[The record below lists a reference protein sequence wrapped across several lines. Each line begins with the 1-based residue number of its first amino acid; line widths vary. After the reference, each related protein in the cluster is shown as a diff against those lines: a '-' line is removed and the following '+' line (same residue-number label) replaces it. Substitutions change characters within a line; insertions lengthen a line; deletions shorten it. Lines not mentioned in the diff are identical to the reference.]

1 MCSPA
6 TPRPRTNG
14 PEAGSAA
21 MEDPRTPLA
30 PPAFKSGVV
39 TLAGPPNAGKST
51 LLNRILGEKL
61 SICSPKPQTTRHR
74 ILGVCHRPGAQI
86 LFLDTP
92 GVFHARDRL
101 NRTIV
106 ETAWAAIA
114 EADVVLVVLDA
125 SRPSPEEERLLAAR
139 LRADG
144 LAAVIALNKID
155 RLGDK
160 SALLPLIERWAAELS
175 SATVVPI
182 SALEGTQV
190 EELVAALIAALP
202 EGPPYFP
209 EDALTDAPLRFLAA
223 EWIREKIF
231 AFTGE
236 EIPYA
241 TAVTIESFEEEP
253 AGGRVRIEAV
263 IHLER
268 DSQKGI
274 VIGRGGAML
283 RKIGT
288 AARLDLERLTG
299 KKVFLRLTVR
309 VQKNWRKDER
319 AIRRFGY
326 GAPAPAGFRP
336 RQTMSGE

>member
-1 MCSPA
+1 MDDP
-6 TPRPRTNG
+6 
-14 PEAGSAA
+14 
-21 MEDPRTPLA
+21 PRTPPA
-30 PPAFKSGVV
+30 PPAFRSGIV

-74 ILGVCHRPGAQI
+74 LLGVCHRPGAQI

-101 NRTIV
+101 NRTLV
-106 ETAWAAIA
+106 ETAWAAVA
-114 EADVVLVVLDA
+114 EADVLLIVLDA
-125 SRPSPEEERLLAAR
+125 ARPASASERLLAERLKTIAR
-139 LRADG
+139 PV
-144 LAAVIALNKID
+144 VIALNKID
-155 RLGDK
+155 LLPDK
-160 SALLPLIERWAAELS
+160 SGLLPLIEHWAAEVRA
-175 SATVVPI
+175 ATLVPI

-190 EELVAALIAALP
+190 EELLQALSAALP

-241 TAVTIESFEEEP
+241 AAVTIETFEEAP
-253 AGGRVRIEAV
+253 TGNRIRIEAI

-268 DSQKGI
+268 ESQKGI

-283 RKIGT
+283 KKIGT
-288 AARLDLERLTG
+288 AARLELERLTG
-299 KKVFLRLTVR
+299 KKVFLRPTVR
-309 VQKNWRKDER
+309 VERNWRKNER

-326 GAPAPAGFRP
+326 GAPPGDPSRGLRP

>member
-1 MCSPA
+1 MNDSPP
-6 TPRPRTNG
+6 TLP
-14 PEAGSAA
+14 
-21 MEDPRTPLA
+21 A
-30 PPAFKSGVV
+30 PPAFRSGVV

-106 ETAWAAIA
+106 ETAWAAVA
-114 EADVVLVVLDA
+114 EADVLLVVLDA
-125 SRPSPEEERLLAAR
+125 SRPAPEPERLLAERLKTLAR
-139 LRADG
+139 PV
-144 LAAVIALNKID
+144 VIALNKID
-155 RLGDK
+155 LLPDK
-160 SALLPLIERWAAELS
+160 SALLPLIEHWAGELS
-175 SATVVPI
+175 TATVVPI

-190 EELVAALIAALP
+190 EDLVAALTAALP

-241 TAVTIESFEEEP
+241 AAVTIESFEEA
-253 AGGRVRIEAV
+253 AGDRIRIEAL

-268 DSQKGI
+268 ESQKAI

-283 RKIGT
+283 KKIGT

-299 KKVFLRLTVR
+299 KKVFLQLTVR
-309 VQKNWRKDER
+309 VEKNWRKNER

-326 GAPAPAGFRP
+326 GAPPGEPYTGLRP
-336 RQTMSGE
+336 RQTRSGE

>member
-1 MCSPA
+1 MDDSPQT
-6 TPRPRTNG
+6 TP
-14 PEAGSAA
+14 
-21 MEDPRTPLA
+21 A
-30 PPAFKSGVV
+30 PPAFRSGVV

-106 ETAWAAIA
+106 ETAWAAVA
-114 EADVVLVVLDA
+114 EADVLLVVLDA
-125 SRPSPEEERLLAAR
+125 SRPAPEPERLLAGR
-139 LRADG
+139 LKTLDRPV
-144 LAAVIALNKID
+144 VIALNKID
-155 RLGDK
+155 LLPDK
-160 SALLPLIERWAAELS
+160 AALLPLIEHWAGELS
-175 SATVVPI
+175 TATVVPI

-190 EELVAALIAALP
+190 EDLVAALIVALP

-241 TAVTIESFEEEP
+241 AAVTIESFEEAP
-253 AGGRVRIEAV
+253 GGNRIRIEAL

-268 DSQKGI
+268 ESQKAI

-283 RKIGT
+283 KKIGT

-299 KKVFLRLTVR
+299 KKVFLQLTVR
-309 VQKNWRKDER
+309 VEKNWRKNER

-326 GAPAPAGFRP
+326 GAPPGEPSAGLRP
-336 RQTMSGE
+336 RQTRSGE

>member
-1 MCSPA
+1 M
-6 TPRPRTNG
+6 
-14 PEAGSAA
+14 
-21 MEDPRTPLA
+21 DDLPRTPPG
-30 PPAFKSGVV
+30 PPTFRSGIV

-61 SICSPKPQTTRHR
+61 SICSPRPQTTRHR
-74 ILGVCHRPGAQI
+74 LLGVCHRPEAQI

-92 GVFHARDRL
+92 GVIHARDRL
-101 NRTIV
+101 NRTLV

-114 EADVVLVVLDA
+114 EADVLLIVLDA
-125 SRPSPEEERLLAAR
+125 SRPAPAPERLLAER
-139 LRADG
+139 LKTIERP
-144 LAAVIALNKID
+144 AVVALNKID
-155 RLGDK
+155 LLPDK
-160 SALLPLIERWAAELS
+160 SALLPLIDRWAAVVS
-175 SATVVPI
+175 PATVVPI

-190 EELVAALIAALP
+190 EELLQALCAALP

-241 TAVTIESFEEEP
+241 AAVTIESFEEAAP
-253 AGGRVRIEAV
+253 GNRVRIEAI

-268 DSQKGI
+268 ESQKGI
-274 VIGRGGAML
+274 VIGRGGTML
-283 RKIGT
+283 KKIGT
-288 AARLDLERLTG
+288 AARLELERLTG
-299 KKVFLRLTVR
+299 KSVFLRLTVR
-309 VQKNWRKDER
+309 VEKNWRKNER

-326 GAPAPAGFRP
+326 GVPPGDPSRGLRP